1 MPRDFNDKLMDGPIP
16 GENYTTDTKNFP
28 WHRPPQFTNLDD
40 AVEYS
45 IKWIM
50 DEERAD
56 NYILMLQVGWTIVD
70 MAQMFIMNG
79 VGRGLWTFD
88 MGLLMTGPIGH
99 ILIIMARGAEI
110 DYELG
115 TETGEKMPS
124 LEYFRALAREN
135 PEIVDAMNEVLDPDD
150 LGEDNEEP
158 DEQAGGEP
166 TPPEDVATQPP
177 TTGLGGM
184 APAPSPAGPAAPQNP
199 TAGAPQDPTQ
209 GVM

>member
-1 MPRDFNDKLMDGPIP
+1 MPRDINDKLMDGPIP

-40 AVEYS
+40 AIEYS

-56 NYILMLQVGWTIVD
+56 NYILMLQVGWTVVD

-79 VGRGLWTFD
+79 VGKGLWTFD
-88 MGLLMTGPIGH
+88 MGLLMVGPIGH

-110 DYELG
+110 EYDLG
-115 TETGEKMPS
+115 IEPQEKMPS
-124 LEYFRALAREN
+124 LEYFRALSREN
-135 PEIVDAMNEVLDPDD
+135 PEIVEAMNEVLDPED
-150 LGEDNEEP
+150 LGDDVDSEEP
-158 DEQAGGEP
+158 DEEGGAP

-184 APAPSPAGPAAPQNP
+184 TPPENPS
-199 TAGAPQDPTQ
+199 AGAPQDPSQ